1 LWYAAMYSRVHTG
14 ILLSR
19 VWGLGLGCI
28 FFCFDSS
35 FLAPRRG
42 CKDSKRSIA
51 GIYTQTNLQ
60 RVRGP
65 FQPLTVLTLFR
76 GQCQSPPTDHH
87 PACALQRP
95 PPPSLASPHLWSS
108 SASIPPPSR
117 SPSLK
122 PLEQQACPSPLH
134 PSGAIS
140 NKKGRG
146 DGGEFQV
153 CAWQCCCRAHACMH
167 QTHPRFSAFQPKN
180 MVNPCQIP
188 RHACK
193 QSDAGWESSHLLPA
207 KAGRGT

>member
-1 LWYAAMYSRVHTG
+1 MFSRVHTG

-87 PACALQRP
+87 PACAQQRP
-95 PPPSLASPHLWSS
+95 PPPPLASPHLWSS
-108 SASIPPPSR
+108 LVSIPPPSR
-117 SPSLK
+117 TPSQR
-122 PLEQQACPSPLH
+122 PSGQQACPSPLH
-134 PSGAIS
+134 PSGAVG

-146 DGGEFQV
+146 VVGGGEFQV
-153 CAWQCCCRAHACMH
+153 CAWQCCCRAHGCMH
-167 QTHPRFSAFQPKN
+167 GSIRHIQGQCFSTKKYGQSMPDSA
-180 MVNPCQIP
+180 PCK
-188 RHACK
+188 H
-193 QSDAGWESSHLLPA
+193 SDAGLEGSPLHPA